1 MREEKMSQNF
11 VNLYVPVND
20 ERTLLQ
26 FMAKVQKGWDF
37 EIDEVDNTFHQF
49 IKRRLGFEMHA
60 S

>member
-26 FMAKVQKGWDF
+26 FMAKVQKG
-37 EIDEVDNTFHQF
+37 
-49 IKRRLGFEMHA
+49 
-60 S
+60 